1 LVSVAATVRGVVL
14 GALAALLG
22 AVVLALLADHTD
34 LPGSVV
40 AAGIWLIDAAVS
52 FVAGFVAGR
61 KAENGTILHG
71 ALAAISLSVG
81 GSLLAE
87 LGHWPMGPLWARLAL
102 AAMMGMTGGIAAVID

>member
-1 LVSVAATVRGVVL
+1 MSVAATVRGVVL

-22 AVVLALLADHTD
+22 AIVLALLAYHTD
-34 LPGSVV
+34 LPGSFM
-40 AAGIWLIDAAVS
+40 AAGIWLIDAVVS

-71 ALAAISLSVG
+71 ALAAISLSVV

-87 LGHWPMGPLWARLAL
+87 VGRWPMGPLWARLVL
-102 AAMMGMTGGIAAVID
+102 ATIMGMTGGIAAVIA